1 STYVFSPTTS
11 LIPATSYRIDVD
23 PALRDQ
29 FGSGL
34 PAAYSWSFR
43 TIQPAVVETIPLRG
57 EEFADPNAPIRVTF
71 NQPMDEQSVAAG
83 LIVRPAGADTAIAGS
98 FGFDG
103 NTAIF
108 TPAAPLQRGGRY
120 QLIVPIGT
128 RSASGGSFSEP
139 SLTVFDVAPLPVL
152 RTSDPVDGA
161 AAAGRDSIRL
171 IFSTPMEWGSV
182 LRNLTI
188 EPQPTSI
195 YTSTYLNE
203 LSLYVNLTAEQEYRV
218 TIGADARDPYG
229 VALGQPRTLTFRTA
243 PLEPNFTLLGAYR
256 LGAYNA
262 YAPTTRVPFQHVNLP
277 DISYRLYRL
286 NTASAALA
294 SISYDAW
301 ESLRGAPDDLV
312 QQDSYAL
319 QGQRNQPQIDF
330 LDFGRLAPGTYY
342 LEIGAGGSGALPAI
356 IDRQLLLVTQV
367 ALTMKRS
374 SDELFFWAV
383 DLQSGA
389 PVRGLSLSATAYNY
403 SLGGFDPPV
412 SLGSTD
418 ADGVL
423 RAAYTPNELYTT
435 IYAWSNDPA
444 QPVLISSDWGSGI
457 GPWDFG
463 LPGDLYKREVAG
475 SIITDRPIYRPGH
488 TVQLRGVLR
497 LDDDGRYTLPA
508 AADRTSVQVIDIDG
522 NAIYSNTMTPSAFGS
537 FNLSLPLAQGAPLGS
552 YSVMAQLLRGGDP
565 LGQPI
570 YGSFIVSEYRRPV
583 FEVTVTP
590 ATTDLLQGDALVAT
604 IASSYFA
611 GGAPRNAPVRWR
623 LLAQDLFFSAE
634 AAPNFSV
641 GRFDDADAWYRW
653 DPPPFAGGELIGDGE
668 GTTDAQGRFVL

>member
-1 STYVFSPTTS
+1 
-11 LIPATSYRIDVD
+11 
-23 PALRDQ
+23 
-29 FGSGL
+29 
-34 PAAYSWSFR
+34 
-43 TIQPAVVETIPLRG
+43 
-57 EEFADPNAPIRVTF
+57 
-71 NQPMDEQSVAAG
+71 
-83 LIVRPAGADTAIAGS
+83 
-98 FGFDG
+98 
-103 NTAIF
+103 
-108 TPAAPLQRGGRY
+108 
-120 QLIVPIGT
+120 
-128 RSASGGSFSEP
+128 
-139 SLTVFDVAPLPVL
+139 
-152 RTSDPVDGA
+152 
-161 AAAGRDSIRL
+161 
-171 IFSTPMEWGSV
+171 
-182 LRNLTI
+182 
-188 EPQPTSI
+188 
-195 YTSTYLNE
+195 
-203 LSLYVNLTAEQEYRV
+203 
-218 TIGADARDPYG
+218 
-229 VALGQPRTLTFRTA
+229 
-243 PLEPNFTLLGAYR
+243 
-256 LGAYNA
+256 
-262 YAPTTRVPFQHVNLP
+262 
-277 DISYRLYRL
+277 
-286 NTASAALA
+286 
-294 SISYDAW
+294 
-301 ESLRGAPDDLV
+301 
-312 QQDSYAL
+312 
-319 QGQRNQPQIDF
+319 QPQIDF

-522 NAIYSNTMTPSAFGS
+522 NAIYSNTMTLSAFGS

-668 GTTDAQGRFVL
+668 GTTDAQGRFVLRLPAERYTPAGQAIRSRILTIDVEVTDIDGQVIAAQGIVNLHEGAFYIGMRPDGYVATAGHRQAIDLITLDPQGNPIGNRSINATLFAREWYSIREQGADGRLYWTSRYTDTLIERTDLTTDAGGRGRVEFT